1 MIQTVLN
8 EDHEI
13 IVEVLKTI
21 RQSMRKADKL
31 AECSHFPLNGEMYL
45 TDRDVAARLH
55 ISKRTLQE
63 YRHAAILPYFIIRGK
78 VLYRDPTFRLCWK
91 VITVTTKM
99 NYNREKRTASFLGR
113 QSAFLYYTIVS
124 IQSATIQI
132 FCLKT
137 DEYWRMLLLYF
148 VCQPFSEHIG
158 IMGSVFE
165 RNGYH
170 YIKTVNIGM
179 VAV

>member
-45 TDRDVAARLH
+45 TDREVAARLR

-63 YRHAAILPYFIIRGK
+63 YRHAAILPYFIIGGK
-78 VLYRDPTFRLCWK
+78 VLYRESDIQALLES
-91 VITVTTKM
+91 
-99 NYNREKRTASFLGR
+99 NY
-113 QSAFLYYTIVS
+113 
-124 IQSATIQI
+124 
-132 FCLKT
+132 
-137 DEYWRMLLLYF
+137 
-148 VCQPFSEHIG
+148 
-158 IMGSVFE
+158 
-165 RNGYH
+165 RNH
-170 YIKTVNIGM
+170 QNEQ
-179 VAV
+179 

>member
-1 MIQTVLN
+1 MTQTVLN

-63 YRHAAILPYFIIRGK
+63 YRHTAILPYFIIGGK
-78 VLYRDPTFRLCWK
+78 VLYRESDIQALLES
-91 VITVTTKM
+91 
-99 NYNREKRTASFLGR
+99 NY
-113 QSAFLYYTIVS
+113 
-124 IQSATIQI
+124 
-132 FCLKT
+132 
-137 DEYWRMLLLYF
+137 
-148 VCQPFSEHIG
+148 
-158 IMGSVFE
+158 
-165 RNGYH
+165 RNH
-170 YIKTVNIGM
+170 LNEL
-179 VAV
+179 

>member
-63 YRHAAILPYFIIRGK
+63 EYRHAAILPYFIIGGK
-78 VLYRDPTFRLCWK
+78 VLYRESDIQALLES
-91 VITVTTKM
+91 
-99 NYNREKRTASFLGR
+99 NYSNHQNEL
-113 QSAFLYYTIVS
+113 
-124 IQSATIQI
+124 
-132 FCLKT
+132 
-137 DEYWRMLLLYF
+137 
-148 VCQPFSEHIG
+148 
-158 IMGSVFE
+158 
-165 RNGYH
+165 
-170 YIKTVNIGM
+170 
-179 VAV
+179 

>member
-45 TDRDVAARLH
+45 TDRDVAARLD

-63 YRHAAILPYFIIRGK
+63 YRHAAILPYFIIGGK
-78 VLYRDPTFRLCWK
+78 VLYRESDIQALLES
-91 VITVTTKM
+91 
-99 NYNREKRTASFLGR
+99 NYSNHQNEL
-113 QSAFLYYTIVS
+113 
-124 IQSATIQI
+124 
-132 FCLKT
+132 
-137 DEYWRMLLLYF
+137 
-148 VCQPFSEHIG
+148 
-158 IMGSVFE
+158 
-165 RNGYH
+165 
-170 YIKTVNIGM
+170 
-179 VAV
+179 

>member
-45 TDRDVAARLH
+45 
-55 ISKRTLQE
+55 
-63 YRHAAILPYFIIRGK
+63 
-78 VLYRDPTFRLCWK
+78 
-91 VITVTTKM
+91 TVTTKM

>member
-63 YRHAAILPYFIIRGK
+63 YRHAAILPYFIIGVSTVSGIRHSGS
-78 VLYRDPTFRLCWK
+78 VES
-91 VITVTTKM
+91 ITVTTKM